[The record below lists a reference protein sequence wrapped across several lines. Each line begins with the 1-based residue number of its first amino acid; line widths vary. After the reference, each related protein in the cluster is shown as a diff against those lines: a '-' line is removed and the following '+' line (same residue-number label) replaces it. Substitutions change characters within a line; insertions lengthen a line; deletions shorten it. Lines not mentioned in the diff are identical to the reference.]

1 MKIINPFEPE
11 NKKIF
16 GVPTSDVELQEI
28 FRAWIAISL
37 AFGILLSRGN
47 FSFDVIIVNVLISA
61 FTVGIGFLFHELAH
75 KVVAQR
81 YGCHAEFRAFN
92 AMLVLA
98 IAFSFLGFVFA
109 APGAV
114 FISSNVGIK
123 KNGHISAAGPAMNF
137 LFAALFFIGGI
148 FIPHIAFSY
157 GFQIN
162 AWLGLFNM
170 IPLAMFDGRK
180 IFLWSKAVW
189 GVMVALGFVLMWLP
203 MIMAKA

>member
-1 MKIINPFEPE
+1 MKVINPLEPGS
-11 NKKIF
+11 KRIF
-16 GVPTSDVELQEI
+16 GIPTSDMELQEI

-37 AFGILLSRGN
+37 AFGIMLSRGN
-47 FSFDVIIVNVLISA
+47 FSLDAILVNILISA
-61 FTVGIGFLFHELAH
+61 FTVGVGFLFHELAH
-75 KVVAQR
+75 KVVAQT

-98 IAFSFLGFVFA
+98 IALSFLGFVFA

-114 FISSNVGIK
+114 FISGNVSVK

-137 LFAALFFIGGI
+137 VFATLFLIGGTI
-148 FIPHIAFSY
+148 IPHVFFSY

-180 IFLWSKAVW
+180 IFLWSKTIW
-189 GVMVALGFVLMWLP
+189 GVMVAIGFVLMWLP
-203 MIMAKA
+203 MIF